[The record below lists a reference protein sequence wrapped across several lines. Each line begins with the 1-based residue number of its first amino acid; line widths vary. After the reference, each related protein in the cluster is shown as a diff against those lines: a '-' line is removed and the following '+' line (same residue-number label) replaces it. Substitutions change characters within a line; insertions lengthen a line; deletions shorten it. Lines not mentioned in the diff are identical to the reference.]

1 MERKALLQSEE
12 SEEFE
17 SAKVQAVSTFKID
30 PEVQWLK
37 GEHGFICENWCEGD
51 KNFPG

>member
-1 MERKALLQSEE
+1 MERKALLQNEE

-37 GEHGFICENWCEGD
+37 DEHGFICENWCEGD